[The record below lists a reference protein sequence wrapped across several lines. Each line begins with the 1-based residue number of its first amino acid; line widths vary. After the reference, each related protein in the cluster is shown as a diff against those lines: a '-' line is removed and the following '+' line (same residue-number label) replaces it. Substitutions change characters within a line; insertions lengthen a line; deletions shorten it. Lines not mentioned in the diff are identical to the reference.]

1 MVDSYLF
8 DAIMQVVPNQG
19 ACSMFNVASFAIKYP
34 KHSPKSEVKSLY
46 SRIKATEKW
55 IEYSL
60 DLAEMSKIVTNATR
74 EERYLLLAAMQ
85 IAERKRDYMYKHP
98 NFKLQEAMFEFKR
111 AKRLLKI

>member
-1 MVDSYLF
+1 
-8 DAIMQVVPNQG
+8 
-19 ACSMFNVASFAIKYP
+19 MFNVASFAVKYP
-34 KHSPKSEVKSLY
+34 THSQKYEGKSLY

-60 DLAEMSKIVTNATR
+60 DLTEMSKIVTSVTR
-74 EERYLLLAAMQ
+74 EERYVLLAAMQ

-98 NFKLQEAMFEFKR
+98 NFDLQEATFEFKR

>member
-1 MVDSYLF
+1 
-8 DAIMQVVPNQG
+8 
-19 ACSMFNVASFAIKYP
+19 MFNVTSFAIKYP
-34 KHSPKSEVKSLY
+34 KHSPKYEGPSLY
-46 SRIKATEKW
+46 SKIKATEKW

-60 DLAEMSKIVTNATR
+60 DVTEMTKMLTSVTR
-74 EERYLLLAAMQ
+74 EEKYVLLAAMQ